1 MTGQNEKRREGGYS
15 TTRKERERNGIW
27 RNFEVDTALVLTEV
41 KRWETKG
48 DETERLLMCCED
60 ERAVG

>member
-1 MTGQNEKRREGGYS
+1 MTGQNEKRREGGYN

-41 KRWETKG
+41 KRRGTKG
-48 DETERLLMCCED
+48 DET
-60 ERAVG
+60 